1 MRPSDPS
8 RARLR
13 ILVAEPSR
21 TLVALVRATLA
32 ELPADLEVAPD
43 GPQAF
48 SLARQRVP
56 DLVICDERL
65 PGLDGYALAHAIRQL
80 HAERPAEVLL
90 LVAEHSTPDPERL
103 AYVGISDVLAKP
115 FERAVLLERV
125 RGLLPVLS
133 KPALPEPSRQ
143 TPSAYSEPRY
153 ESRHEPVRPEPRYE
167 PAPVESRQL
176 PRPEISDSQL
186 ETLLDARLSAL
197 VDARL
202 SALVDARLSALI
214 ETRLGPML
222 TQRLPSLVEAALV
235 RIAPQLAQAAVDRA
249 VADRVPA
256 ALQAVHDSA
265 QATLAE
271 LTNPAQV
278 ESMVANLARD
288 AVMTALGREL
298 MTLVPT
304 ALAEVKSHIESELL
318 TRLDKFARTELPQKL
333 TSHAEQIVWKVVP
346 TLAEDIVKE
355 EIRRLTAE

>member
-1 MRPSDPS
+1 
-8 RARLR
+8 
-13 ILVAEPSR
+13 
-21 TLVALVRATLA
+21 
-32 ELPADLEVAPD
+32 
-43 GPQAF
+43 
-48 SLARQRVP
+48 
-56 DLVICDERL
+56 
-65 PGLDGYALAHAIRQL
+65 
-80 HAERPAEVLL
+80 
-90 LVAEHSTPDPERL
+90 
-103 AYVGISDVLAKP
+103 
-115 FERAVLLERV
+115 
-125 RGLLPVLS
+125 
-133 KPALPEPSRQ
+133 
-143 TPSAYSEPRY
+143 
-153 ESRHEPVRPEPRYE
+153 
-167 PAPVESRQL
+167 
-176 PRPEISDSQL
+176 
-186 ETLLDARLSAL
+186 
-197 VDARL
+197 
-202 SALVDARLSALI
+202 
-214 ETRLGPML
+214 ML